1 MLLHSSRRPYC
12 VLQAFPY
19 EVQLANPRTVFLV
32 RLVVPAVCLSCT
44 MQRLLDYP
52 LQSYLFKVQECELLK
67 ALIVLT

>member
-1 MLLHSSRRPYC
+1 
-12 VLQAFPY
+12 
-19 EVQLANPRTVFLV
+19 
-32 RLVVPAVCLSCT
+32 